1 MYFLSG
7 AQRTLQKA
15 SIRQRKWKPNYA
27 LRRCVVQEER
37 SKRINPFGS
46 LGRRTIGSVYSAVDS
61 GYSLGKGGLE
71 LAFDKH
77 LRGELGSSVEIYN
90 EGKKVSNTVREPRR
104 GAECLLNVGY
114 A

>member
-1 MYFLSG
+1 MVGYKKKSRSWLLDRRDISYLELKEL
-7 AQRTLQKA
+7 LQKA
-15 SIRQRKWKPNYA
+15 SIRQRNWKPNYA

-61 GYSLGKGGLE
+61 GCSLGKGGLE

-77 LRGELGSSVEIYN
+77 LR
-90 EGKKVSNTVREPRR
+90 
-104 GAECLLNVGY
+104 AEN
-114 A
+114 